1 MLTRMDQKIEDMK
14 KYMDEKFENQQSSF
28 SAIAKNIFSTVF
40 ESFEKIIKEQM
51 GKENKRILKLEADK
65 CLLQEQ
71 MMSLKYAN
79 LQMQNSKEEL
89 EQCGRFVYK

>member
-1 MLTRMDQKIEDMK
+1 MDQKIEDMK
-14 KYMDEKFENQQSSF
+14 KYMDEKFENQQSLF

-51 GKENKRILKLEADK
+51 GKENERILKLEADK

>member
-40 ESFEKIIKEQM
+40 ESFEKIIKEQI
-51 GKENKRILKLEADK
+51 GKENERILKLEADK

>member
-40 ESFEKIIKEQM
+40 DSFEKIIKEQM
-51 GKENKRILKLEADK
+51 GKENERILKLEADK

>member
-1 MLTRMDQKIEDMK
+1 MLTRMNQKIEDMK

-51 GKENKRILKLEADK
+51 GKENERILKLEADK

>member
-1 MLTRMDQKIEDMK
+1 MDQKIEDMK

-40 ESFEKIIKEQM
+40 DSFEKIIKEQM
-51 GKENKRILKLEADK
+51 GKENERILKLEADK

>member
-51 GKENKRILKLEADK
+51 GKENERILKLEADK

-89 EQCGRFVYK
+89 EQCGRFVYE